1 MDNVK
6 GTYLIILFLYLL
18 FMLII
23 GYVTS
28 KKVTS
33 VESFFVA
40 DKSLGFIVSL
50 GTFAATFVSSSS
62 VIGTT
67 GWNYDIGWK
76 SLWANGGTM
85 VSIIIGSLF
94 LMGKLRE
101 FGEST
106 IPDLF
111 ASRYYDKKIKL
122 IPIIIILLMYTVF
135 LTVEVMGAGKV
146 LNIILGLDYTLA
158 VIITLVVFVFYTM
171 SGGMYAVAY
180 TDLVQAI
187 VGFGFI
193 IIAAFL
199 AVSKVGGF
207 TQMNLQLAQID
218 HELVSPVMSGSTSA
232 TVVFILWNHLVWGT
246 GNISQPAVIVRA
258 LSAKDVRTAK
268 TSTAW
273 SGIVFVGFYIALMML
288 GGTAR
293 ILFPNLQDPDFAF
306 PTLVTNIFH
315 PVFGGIL
322 MCSILAMIMSTT
334 DSLLLVVGS
343 TVGKDL
349 YQDFINPKASVKDV
363 LKVSRIAIICVGIIA
378 GIFSLI
384 KPTTILKLQIFNY
397 STIGAAFFI
406 PMMAGFY
413 WERATREGA
422 IASMIGGAAT
432 NLLWYALNKPF
443 DLDPIIPGLVA
454 GFILLYIVSLLTPAP
469 PNHIKEKYFGG
480 VA

>member
-1 MDNVK
+1 
-6 GTYLIILFLYLL
+6 
-18 FMLII
+18 
-23 GYVTS
+23 
-28 KKVTS
+28 
-33 VESFFVA
+33 
-40 DKSLGFIVSL
+40 
-50 GTFAATFVSSSS
+50 
-62 VIGTT
+62 
-67 GWNYDIGWK
+67 
-76 SLWANGGTM
+76 
-85 VSIIIGSLF
+85 
-94 LMGKLRE
+94 
-101 FGEST
+101 
-106 IPDLF
+106 
-111 ASRYYDKKIKL
+111 
-122 IPIIIILLMYTVF
+122 
-135 LTVEVMGAGKV
+135 
-146 LNIILGLDYTLA
+146 
-158 VIITLVVFVFYTM
+158 
-171 SGGMYAVAY
+171 
-180 TDLVQAI
+180 
-187 VGFGFI
+187 
-193 IIAAFL
+193 
-199 AVSKVGGF
+199 
-207 TQMNLQLAQID
+207 
-218 HELVSPVMSGSTSA
+218 MSGSTSA

-397 STIGAAFFI
+397 STIGATFFI

-432 NLLWYALNKPF
+432 NLLWYALNKPLF
-443 DLDPIIPGLVA
+443 PSAWVSPYSDLWELMLRARAAENQLYTIGINRA
-454 GFILLYIVSLLTPAP
+454 GEGIST
-469 PNHIKEKYFGG
+469 HYFGCSMIVDPCG
-480 VA
+480 KVSSEYLDDEEERLLIGNVNKSIIKARREEIPWLKYRLPELYSDLNKA